1 MEIACEVDAETLGGM
16 RKLGLARLLRDGQEG
31 EAFSLVCDEGPHL
44 GGEGSAPTPLA
55 YFVAGVAF

>member
-31 EAFSLVCDEGPHL
+31 EAFSLV